1 MGYKKQQTKKEMNK
15 PNQTNTYV
23 DTENKVVVTR
33 REGME
38 GRVKWIQG
46 INCMVMEGNSSFG
59 HEHAI
64 VYTEIEI

>member
-1 MGYKKQQTKKEMNK
+1 MGCKKQQTKKEMNK

-46 INCMVMEGNSSFG
+46 INCMVMEGN
-59 HEHAI
+59 
-64 VYTEIEI
+64 